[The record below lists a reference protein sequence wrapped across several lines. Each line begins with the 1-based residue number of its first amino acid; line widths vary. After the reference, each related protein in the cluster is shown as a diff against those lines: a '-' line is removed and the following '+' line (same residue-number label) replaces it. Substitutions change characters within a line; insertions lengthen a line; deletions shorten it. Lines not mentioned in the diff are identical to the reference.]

1 MTREKAP
8 FRGRIGVDYVR
19 SEGGNTTEW
28 NLTEIL
34 NDLWEDFVVEVL
46 FLFQRDLLEERS
58 GTYTWIRLGK

>member
-1 MTREKAP
+1 ML
-8 FRGRIGVDYVR
+8 

>member
-1 MTREKAP
+1 MNR
-8 FRGRIGVDYVR
+8 VDYVR